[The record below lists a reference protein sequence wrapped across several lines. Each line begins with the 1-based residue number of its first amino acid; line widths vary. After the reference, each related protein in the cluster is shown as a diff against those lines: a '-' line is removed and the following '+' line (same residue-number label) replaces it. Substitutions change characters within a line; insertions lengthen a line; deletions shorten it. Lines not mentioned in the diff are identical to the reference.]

1 MKNSKRSF
9 LYLVVSD
16 YPYGFG
22 EPFLEDEL
30 AVIACHFEKIYLII
44 PEPFKGSKDSYKFT
58 LPQNA
63 EIIEFNIQINSTQK
77 IFALKYWFSKAWRL
91 ERQFIRRAY
100 KQKLSSF
107 HLRVLTTYQAN
118 ALAFKAKM
126 LALFELHNHPK
137 EKTTVY
143 SYWNTSATLGMS
155 FLKARFPQINTVT
168 RIHGWDCFFH
178 VNPNNYLPFRPWTIQ
193 TLDATCPI
201 SEAGANYTRE
211 KLLYENSEKIYAHH
225 LGIAVN
231 TAPPQPTKKS
241 NRLRILSLAFI
252 SPIKRIDRIIDALA
266 LTNNCE
272 IEWTHIGSSI
282 NSNNEIQ
289 EYAEQKLKQL
299 KHIEFQFLGELNKE
313 QIYTFLRSQ
322 KVDVLICTSESE
334 GIPVSMMEALAHGI
348 PILSVN
354 VGGISEI
361 VSNGKNGE
369 LLTANASSHE
379 IARSIDK
386 WAKMTKSEYELHSQ
400 RGYESYLKY
409 FSAPKN
415 YLKFYS
421 EILNP

>member
-1 MKNSKRSF
+1 MKNGKRSF
-9 LYLVVSD
+9 LYLIVSD

-30 AVIACHFEKIYLII
+30 AVIASSFEKIYLII
-44 PEPFKGSKDSYKFT
+44 PEPFKASKESYKFS

-63 EIIEFNIQINSTQK
+63 EIIEFNIQINSAHK

-107 HLRVLTTYQAN
+107 HLRVLTSYQAN
-118 ALAFKAKM
+118 ALAFEAKM

-143 SYWNTSATLGMS
+143 SYWNTSATLGIS

-168 RIHGWDCFFH
+168 RIHGWDCFYQ
-178 VNPNNYLPFRPWTIQ
+178 VNPLNYLPFRPWTIQ

-211 KLLYENSEKIYAHH
+211 KLLHENSEKIYAHH
-225 LGIAVN
+225 LGISVN
-231 TAPPQPTKKS
+231 TAPPHPTKKP

-266 LTNNCE
+266 LTKNCE
-272 IEWTHIGSSI
+272 IEWMHIGSSA
-282 NSNNEIQ
+282 SSENEIQ
-289 EYAEQKLKQL
+289 EYAEQKLSKL
-299 KHIEFQFLGELNKE
+299 KHIEFKFLGELNKE
-313 QIYTFLRSQ
+313 QIFTFLRSQ

-334 GIPVSMMEALAHGI
+334 GIPVSMMEAIGFGL
-348 PILSVN
+348 PIISVN
-354 VGGISEI
+354 VGGIAEL
-361 VSNGKNGE
+361 VVDGENGE
-369 LLTANASSHE
+369 LMKADASSSE
-379 IARSIDK
+379 IAAGLEK
-386 WAKMTKSEYELHSQ
+386 WAGLNENEFEILSSKAYSN
-400 RGYESYLKY
+400 YLQY
-409 FSAPKN
+409 FSASKN

>member
-1 MKNSKRSF
+1 MNNGKRSF
-9 LYLVVSD
+9 LYLIVSD

-30 AVIACHFEKIYLII
+30 AVIASRFEKIYLII
-44 PEPFKGSKDSYKFT
+44 PEPFKASKESYKFS

-63 EIIEFNIQINSTQK
+63 EIIEFNIQINSAHK
-77 IFALKYWFSKAWRL
+77 IFALKYWFSKAWFI

-107 HLRVLTTYQAN
+107 HLRVLTTYQAS

-126 LALFELHNHPK
+126 LGLFELHNHPK
-137 EKTTVY
+137 EQTVVY

-155 FLKARFPQINTVT
+155 FLKVRLPEINTVT
-168 RIHGWDCFFH
+168 RIHGWDCFYH
-178 VNPNNYLPFRPWTIQ
+178 VNPHNYLPFRPWTIQ

-201 SEAGANYTRE
+201 SEAGASYTRE
-211 KLLYENSEKIYAHH
+211 KLLHENSEKIYAHH

-266 LTNNCE
+266 LTKNCE
-272 IEWTHIGSSI
+272 IEWIHIGSSAR
-282 NSNNEIQ
+282 SENEIQ
-289 EYAEQKLKQL
+289 EYAEQKLSKL
-299 KHIEFQFLGELNKE
+299 KHIEFKFLGELNKE
-313 QIYTFLRSQ
+313 QIYTLLRSQ

-354 VGGISEI
+354 VGGVSEI
-361 VSNGKNGE
+361 VSSGKNGE
-369 LLTANASSHE
+369 LLTANASSIE
-379 IARSIDK
+379 IAKTIEK
-386 WAKMTKSEYELHSQ
+386 WASMTESKYELQSQ
-400 RGYESYLKY
+400 SGYESYLQY

-415 YLKFYS
+415 YMQFYS
-421 EILNP
+421 EVLNA